1 MCAARDLP
9 GDAMT
14 GTFDAADQ
22 APSPSRDAVVILL
35 LQHKSMLQAFIFSLI
50 EDWVLTEDVI
60 QETAVYICNHWQDFT
75 PGSNF
80 AAWARAVARLRCH
93 EVLNAEIRQR
103 ALKDK
108 VRIEFRDEAW
118 DEHVEV
124 DAERKGALVDCVD
137 RLPERAKAIL
147 LNRYHE
153 DRSWESIAAELEMRL
168 ELIYV
173 TMSRIRQKLR
183 ECVERKLAQDPAS

>member
-1 MCAARDLP
+1 MIARARDLP
-9 GDAMT
+9 GDVMT
-14 GTFDAADQ
+14 AARDEADH
-22 APSPSRDAVVILL
+22 APSPARDAVVILL

-93 EVLNAEIRQR
+93 EVLHAEIRQR
-103 ALKDK
+103 ALQDK

-118 DEHVEV
+118 DEHVDV

-137 RLPERAKAIL
+137 QLPERSKTIL
-147 LNRYHE
+147 LQRYHE
-153 DRSWESIAAELEMRL
+153 DRSWESIAAEMEMRL
-168 ELIYV
+168 ELLYM

-183 ECVERKLAQDPAS
+183 DCVERKLAKGPA

>member
-1 MCAARDLP
+1 MITTARDLP
-9 GDAMT
+9 GDLMT
-14 GTFDAADQ
+14 RTSDAADN
-22 APSPSRDAVVILL
+22 ASSPSRDAVVILL

-103 ALKDK
+103 ALQDK
-108 VRIEFRDEAW
+108 VRIEFRDEVW
-118 DEHVEV
+118 DEHVDV
-124 DAERKGALVDCVD
+124 DAERKGALVECVD
-137 RLPERAKAIL
+137 LLPERSKTIL
-147 LNRYHE
+147 LNRYHQ
-153 DRSWESIAAELEMRL
+153 DRSWESIADELEMRL
-168 ELIYV
+168 ELLYV
-173 TMSRIRQKLR
+173 TMSRLRQKLR
-183 ECVERKLAQDPAS
+183 DCVERRLAKGPA